1 MFWAIGSLGVVVFIM
16 SIILYRLY
24 QRVNELEN
32 AVVYLAKKVDDDG
45 DITDFLT
52 EFGIGFVRGFF
63 GL

>member
-1 MFWAIGSLGVVVFIM
+1 MFWAISGLGVVVFIM

-32 AVVYLAKKVDDDG
+32 AVVCLAKKVDDGG

>member
-1 MFWAIGSLGVVVFIM
+1 M
-16 SIILYRLY
+16 SIILYKLY

-32 AVVYLAKKVDDDG
+32 AVVYLAKKVDGGG

-63 GL
+63 DL

>member
-1 MFWAIGSLGVVVFIM
+1 MFWVISGLGIVVFIM

-32 AVVYLAKKVDDDG
+32 AVVYLAKKVDGGG

-63 GL
+63 DL